1 MKFIPKILL
10 FAFMSTLFIS
20 CSNDDEQPLPET
32 SQNILKINNQE
43 FELKT
48 GLYQTSETQ
57 DGLFTFGVILYDT
70 EITFSNGQPRP
81 ENETFNGI
89 AFQINIDNDQKPEVG
104 EYLFTG
110 EENPGV
116 NAITEAFTIS
126 GNAQNSSGQIIEIE
140 VARLQVVENDEI
152 YVFEMTAI
160 DEEDNE
166 IEVNYRGELEL
177 IAN

>member
-1 MKFIPKILL
+1 MKLIHKTLLIAFVSSLIL
-10 FAFMSTLFIS
+10 S
-20 CSNDDEQPLPET
+20 CSNDDDEPVQEET
-32 SQNILKINNQE
+32 QNVLKINNQE

-48 GLYQTSETQ
+48 GFYQTSQVQE
-57 DGLFTFGVILYDT
+57 GLYAFGVILYDT
-70 EITFSNGQPRP
+70 EVIVSNGEPMP

-89 AFQINIDNDQKPEVG
+89 AFEISIDNDDKPELG

-126 GNAQNSSGQIIEIE
+126 GNTETSSGEIIEIE
-140 VARLQVVENDEI
+140 VARLQVIENDEE
-152 YVFEMTAI
+152 YQFQMTAI

-166 IEVNYRGELEL
+166 IEVRFRGELEL
-177 IAN
+177 ITN